1 MPMFSYK
8 AVDRTGKPARGRIEA
23 VNDAGLE
30 LRLKHMGLDLIAFNV
45 DMRRHGLFDG
55 TAVSMQDLVM
65 FCFELEQ
72 LTLAGI
78 PLLDG
83 LRDLRDST
91 LHPSLQKVIGELVSD
106 VEGGKQL
113 SLAMASHPRVFSDV
127 LVSLVRAGEE
137 TGKLPEVFGHLA
149 NTLKWQDELI
159 AQTRRLL
166 AYPMFLLVTVM
177 LVIAAMMTYLVPQL
191 VSFMHNMGQE
201 LPMKLRILIVL
212 SDTCGHY
219 WWLILFLPSI
229 TVIVGAVAIRQSPQA
244 LYRYDYVKL
253 HLPVIGKI
261 LQKIIMARFARYF
274 ALMYQ
279 TGIPIL
285 DAIKSC
291 QRIASNRV
299 AIEALEHAWQQIA
312 AGGSMHESF
321 QNAGLFPPLMVRMIR
336 VGETT
341 GALDKALLNISYF
354 YDRDVRESMEKKL
367 KMLEPVL
374 TVVLGM
380 LLAMLMISV
389 IGPVYD
395 TLGQLKL

>member
-1 MPMFSYK
+1 M
-8 AVDRTGKPARGRIEA
+8 EA
-23 VNDAGLE
+23 ANDIGLE
-30 LRLKHMGLDLIAFNV
+30 LRLKHMGLDLITFNV
-45 DMRRHGLFDG
+45 DMRHHGLFG
-55 TAVSMQDLVM
+55 GHTVSMQELVM

-72 LTLAGI
+72 LTFAGI

-91 LHPSLQKVIGELVSD
+91 LHPNLQKVIGELVSD

-113 SLAMASHPRVFSDV
+113 SLAMTCHPRVFSDV
-127 LVSLVRAGEE
+127 VVSLVRAGEE
-137 TGKLPEVFGHLA
+137 TGKLPEVLGHLA
-149 NTLKWQDELI
+149 STLKWQDELI

-166 AYPMFLLVTVM
+166 AYPLFVLAAVLVAITA
-177 LVIAAMMTYLVPQL
+177 LMTYMVPQL
-191 VSFMHNMGQE
+191 VSFLHNMGQE
-201 LPMKLRILIVL
+201 LPLKLRILIML
-212 SDTCGHY
+212 SDMFAHY
-219 WWLILFLPSI
+219 WWLILSLP
-229 TVIVGAVAIRQSPQA
+229 VIAVTTGAAAIRQSPLV

-253 HLPVIGKI
+253 HLPVIGEI

-279 TGIPIL
+279 TGIPVL

-291 QRIASNRV
+291 QHIASNRV
-299 AIEALEHAWQQIA
+299 VVEALERVWQQIT

-321 QNAGLFPPLMVRMIR
+321 HNAGLFPSLMVRMIR

-354 YDRDVRESMEKKL
+354 YDRDVRESMEKRL

-380 LLAMLMISV
+380 LLAMLMVSV
-389 IGPVYD
+389 LGPVYD